1 MKTLIKNV
9 TILTMDDAD
18 RVLRDGWLLIDGEK
32 IAALGEAEQQ
42 CGESRAAASSCS
54 SAGSSGATA
63 QVENALAAAQP
74 LADSVVASARTNAAI
89 AQPIEN
95 LQQATAAADEV
106 IDGRGGILLPG
117 FVNTHCHVSM
127 VPFRSMGDD
136 CPDRLRRFLFP
147 LELEAMTPE
156 LVYWGALYGIAEMF
170 LSGTTTFLDMYYFE
184 DRVAEACEQ
193 AGIRGYLGETLI
205 GQKTCDSPNEAYG
218 GFAYQKDFF
227 AEYHGARHPRIHPII
242 APHGTT
248 TLSPEKLR
256 EAHDLAVQYDTIFT
270 LHASEMDYEMEH
282 FRAMGMTP
290 TAFLDSIGA
299 LDTHTLAAHCIHMT
313 EEDLQL
319 MKSRGAG
326 IAHCICSNTKAGK
339 GVAPMERARQLDI
352 SFGLGTDGPSSG
364 NTLSMFDQMRM
375 LPNAQKTA
383 NHDRSLFPAR
393 TIVRAATRGGAE
405 VLHGTDRIRKNGNA
419 AGAEA
424 MHDTEYGYLA
434 PGMAADLTL
443 VSTDAAHMFPVYNP
457 FSALAYAANA
467 ADVDTVFANG
477 QMVVRHGQLTTL
489 DLAEI
494 RAQLVEKM
502 KPFMAAAEKY
512 SDII

>member
-1 MKTLIKNV
+1 MKTLIKHV

-32 IAALGEAEQQ
+32 IAALGEAEPQSEE
-42 CGESRAAASSCS
+42 GGAAASGCS
-54 SAGSSGATA
+54 SAGGSSATA
-63 QVENALAAAQP
+63 QAENSLDSAA
-74 LADSVVASARTNAAI
+74 ASARTTAAS
-89 AQPIEN
+89 QPIEN
-95 LQQATAAADEV
+95 QQQATAARPIENLLQAEVAADEV

-205 GQKTCDSPNEAYG
+205 GQKTCDSPDAEYG

-248 TLSPEKLR
+248 TLPPEKLR

-299 LDTHTLAAHCIHMT
+299 LDAHTLAAHCIHMT

-319 MKSRGAG
+319 LKARGAG

-339 GVAPMERARQLDI
+339 GVAPMERARQLGI
-352 SFGLGTDGPSSG
+352 GFGLGTDGPSSG

-405 VLHGTDRIRKNGNA
+405 VLHGTA
-419 AGAEA
+419 
-424 MHDTEYGYLA
+424 YGYLA

-443 VSTDAAHMFPVYNP
+443 VSTAAAHMFPVYNP

-477 QMVVRHGQLTTL
+477 RMVVRHGELTTL

-494 RAQLVEKM
+494 RAHLVEEM

-512 SDII
+512 RDII

>member
-32 IAALGEAEQQ
+32 IAALGEEAQKQAE
-42 CGESRAAASSCS
+42 SSLDDR
-54 SAGSSGATA
+54 T
-63 QVENALAAAQP
+63 
-74 LADSVVASARTNAAI
+74 VASAQTNAA

-184 DRVAEACEQ
+184 DHVAEACEQ

-205 GQKTCDSPNEAYG
+205 GQKTCDSPDEEYG

-256 EAHDLAVQYDTIFT
+256 EAHDLAVKYDTIFT

-313 EEDLQL
+313 EEDLKL
-319 MKSRGAG
+319 LKARGTG

-339 GVAPMERARQLDI
+339 GVAPMERARQLGVG
-352 SFGLGTDGPSSG
+352 FGLGTDGPSSG

>member
-1 MKTLIKNV
+1 MKTLIKHV

-32 IAALGEAEQQ
+32 IAALGEAEPQSEE
-42 CGESRAAASSCS
+42 GGAAASGCS
-54 SAGSSGATA
+54 SAGGSSATA
-63 QVENALAAAQP
+63 QAENSLDSAA
-74 LADSVVASARTNAAI
+74 ASARTTAAS
-89 AQPIEN
+89 QPIEN
-95 LQQATAAADEV
+95 QQQATAARPIENLLQAEVAADEV

-205 GQKTCDSPNEAYG
+205 GQKTCDSPDEEYG

-248 TLSPEKLR
+248 TLPPEKLR

-299 LDTHTLAAHCIHMT
+299 LDAHTLAAHCIHMT

-319 MKSRGAG
+319 LKARGAG

-339 GVAPMERARQLDI
+339 GVAPMERARQLGI
-352 SFGLGTDGPSSG
+352 GFGLGTDGPSSG

-405 VLHGTDRIRKNGNA
+405 VLHGTA
-419 AGAEA
+419 
-424 MHDTEYGYLA
+424 YGYLA

-443 VSTDAAHMFPVYNP
+443 VSTAAAHMFPVYNP

-477 QMVVRHGQLTTL
+477 RMVVRHGELTTL

-494 RAQLVEKM
+494 RAHLVEEM

-512 SDII
+512 RDII

>member
-18 RVLRDGWLLIDGEK
+18 RVLHDGWLLIDGEK
-32 IAALGEAEQQ
+32 IADLGE
-42 CGESRAAASSCS
+42 GAS
-54 SAGSSGATA
+54 
-63 QVENALAAAQP
+63 
-74 LADSVVASARTNAAI
+74 DI
-89 AQPIEN
+89 M
-95 LQQATAAADEV
+95 ADEV

-184 DRVAEACEQ
+184 DRVAEACEK

-205 GQKTCDSPNEAYG
+205 GQKTCDSPDAEYG
-218 GFAYQKDFF
+218 GFDYQKAFF

-256 EAHDLAVQYDTIFT
+256 EAHDLAVKYDTIFT

-290 TAFLDSIGA
+290 TTFLDTIGA
-299 LDTHTLAAHCIHMT
+299 LDEHTLAAHCIHMA

-319 MKSRGAG
+319 MKNRGAG

-339 GVAPMERARQLDI
+339 GVAPMERARQLGVG
-352 SFGLGTDGPSSG
+352 FGLGTDGPSSG

-405 VLHGTDRIRKNGNA
+405 VLHGTGDYKTRADGSA

-424 MHDTEYGYLA
+424 LHDTNYGYLA

-443 VSTDAAHMFPVYNP
+443 VSTDAVNMFPVYNP
-457 FSALAYAANA
+457 FSALVYAANA
-467 ADVDTVFANG
+467 SNVDTVFADG
-477 QMVVRHGQLTTL
+477 QMVVRHGQLTAL

-494 RAQLVEKM
+494 RAHLMEEM

-512 SDII
+512 RDII

>member
-32 IAALGEAEQQ
+32 IAALGEAEPQRE
-42 CGESRAAASSCS
+42 ESGVASTAEVAQAVDTFADSAAATQS
-54 SAGSSGATA
+54 
-63 QVENALAAAQP
+63 
-74 LADSVVASARTNAAI
+74 
-89 AQPIEN
+89 IEK
-95 LQQATAAADEV
+95 LQQAEAAADEV

-184 DRVAEACEQ
+184 DRVAEACEM

-205 GQKTCDSPNEAYG
+205 GQKTCDSPDAEYG

-282 FRAMGMTP
+282 FRAMGLTP

-299 LDTHTLAAHCIHMT
+299 LDEHTLAAHCIHMT

-339 GVAPMERARQLDI
+339 GVAPMERARQLGI
-352 SFGLGTDGPSSG
+352 GFGLGTDGPSSG

-405 VLHGTDRIRKNGNA
+405 VLHGTGDYKTRADGNA
-419 AGAEA
+419 AGAEVLYGTGDYKIQENGNA
-424 MHDTEYGYLA
+424 GTGVLHDPDYGYLA

-477 QMVVRHGQLTTL
+477 RMVVRHGALTTL

-494 RAQLVEKM
+494 RAHLVEEM

-512 SDII
+512 RDII

>member
-32 IAALGEAEQQ
+32 IAALGEGEQKHEAS
-42 CGESRAAASSCS
+42 GAAASTCS
-54 SAGSSGATA
+54 SAGGSSATA
-63 QVENALAAAQP
+63 Q
-74 LADSVVASARTNAAI
+74 
-89 AQPIEN
+89 
-95 LQQATAAADEV
+95 QAEAAADEV
-106 IDGRGGILLPG
+106 IDGAGGILLPG

-205 GQKTCDSPNEAYG
+205 GQKTCDSPDAEYG

-248 TLSPEKLR
+248 TLTPEKLR
-256 EAHDLAVQYDTIFT
+256 EAHELALQYDTIFT

-282 FRAMGMTP
+282 FRAMGLTP

-299 LDTHTLAAHCIHMT
+299 LDEHTLAAHCIHMT

-319 MKSRGAG
+319 LKARGAS

-339 GVAPMERARQLDI
+339 GVAPMERARQLGI
-352 SFGLGTDGPSSG
+352 GFGLGTDGPSSG

-405 VLHGTDRIRKNGNA
+405 VLHGTN
-419 AGAEA
+419 
-424 MHDTEYGYLA
+424 YGYLA

-467 ADVDTVFANG
+467 ADVDTVFAG
-477 QMVVRHGQLTTL
+477 GRMVVRHGELTTL

-494 RAQLVEKM
+494 RAHLVEEM

-512 SDII
+512 RDII

>member
-1 MKTLIKNV
+1 MKTLIKHV

-32 IAALGEAEQQ
+32 IAALGEAEPQSEE
-42 CGESRAAASSCS
+42 GGAAASGCS
-54 SAGSSGATA
+54 SAGGSSATA
-63 QVENALAAAQP
+63 QAENSLDSAA
-74 LADSVVASARTNAAI
+74 ASARTTAAS
-89 AQPIEN
+89 QPIEN
-95 LQQATAAADEV
+95 QQQATAARPIENLLQAEVAADEV

-127 VPFRSMGDD
+127 VPFRWMGDD

-205 GQKTCDSPNEAYG
+205 GQKTCDSPDEEYG

-248 TLSPEKLR
+248 TLPPEKLR

-299 LDTHTLAAHCIHMT
+299 LDAHTLAAHCIHMT

-319 MKSRGAG
+319 LKARGAG

-339 GVAPMERARQLDI
+339 GVAPMERARQLGI
-352 SFGLGTDGPSSG
+352 GFGLGTDGPSSG

-405 VLHGTDRIRKNGNA
+405 VLHGTA
-419 AGAEA
+419 
-424 MHDTEYGYLA
+424 YGYLA

-443 VSTDAAHMFPVYNP
+443 VSTAAAHMFPVYNP

-477 QMVVRHGQLTTL
+477 RMVVRHGELTTL

-494 RAQLVEKM
+494 RAHLVEEM

-512 SDII
+512 RDII

>member
-32 IAALGEAEQQ
+32 IADLGE
-42 CGESRAAASSCS
+42 GAS
-54 SAGSSGATA
+54 
-63 QVENALAAAQP
+63 
-74 LADSVVASARTNAAI
+74 DI
-89 AQPIEN
+89 M
-95 LQQATAAADEV
+95 ADEV

-184 DRVAEACEQ
+184 DRVAEACEM

-205 GQKTCDSPNEAYG
+205 GQKTCDSPDAEYG

-270 LHASEMDYEMEH
+270 LHASEMDYEMEY
-282 FRAMGMTP
+282 FRAMGLTP

-299 LDTHTLAAHCIHMT
+299 LDEHTLAAHCIHMT

-319 MKSRGAG
+319 MKARGAG

-339 GVAPMERARQLDI
+339 GVAPMERARQLGI
-352 SFGLGTDGPSSG
+352 GFGLGTDGPSSG

-405 VLHGTDRIRKNGNA
+405 VLHGTGNYKIQENGIA
-419 AGAEA
+419 TGAGIL
-424 MHDTEYGYLA
+424 HDPDYGYLA

-467 ADVDTVFANG
+467 ADVDMVFANG
-477 QMVVRHGQLTTL
+477 RLVVRHGELTTL

-494 RAQLVEKM
+494 RAHLVEEM
-502 KPFMAAAEKY
+502 KPFMVAAEKY
-512 SDII
+512 RDII

>member
-1 MKTLIKNV
+1 MKTLIKHV

-32 IAALGEAEQQ
+32 IAALGEAEPRS
-42 CGESRAAASSCS
+42 GESGAAASGCS
-54 SAGSSGATA
+54 NAGGSSATA
-63 QVENALAAAQP
+63 QAENSLDSAA
-74 LADSVVASARTNAAI
+74 ASARTTAA

-95 LQQATAAADEV
+95 QQQATAARPIENLLQAEAVADEV

-205 GQKTCDSPNEAYG
+205 GQKTCDSPDAEYG

-248 TLSPEKLR
+248 TLPPEKLR

-299 LDTHTLAAHCIHMT
+299 LDAHTLAAHCIHMT

-319 MKSRGAG
+319 LKARGAG

-339 GVAPMERARQLDI
+339 GVAPMERARQLGI
-352 SFGLGTDGPSSG
+352 GFGLGTDGPSSG

-405 VLHGTDRIRKNGNA
+405 VLHGTA
-419 AGAEA
+419 
-424 MHDTEYGYLA
+424 YGYLA

-443 VSTDAAHMFPVYNP
+443 VSTAAAHMFPVYNP

-477 QMVVRHGQLTTL
+477 RMVVRHGELTTL

-494 RAQLVEKM
+494 RAHLVEEM

-512 SDII
+512 RDII